1 PPPTIIPPHF
11 SHLANTQQKEQSCTL
26 PFIIPYSHKAH
37 LTQARGR
44 TMKATVLE
52 PPPKDGRREVHED
65 RANKTASGYLNNLE
79 LRLGMSL
86 VNGQEV
92 GDGKRGS
99 CAGGTI
105 PRYITT
111 QDGIMQHQ
119 KNRHSLGGA
128 KRCFSDTTGGF
139 VDPWSLA
146 ARQET
151 AALEQAHQ
159 KLGPFAISRS
169 THPPQVV
176 GWPPVCS
183 FRKNLGNQN
192 QSNSTMSSEAN
203 PEKIKVAKDEKV
215 NNELQ
220 ERPTMFVKVN
230 MEGCTVGR
238 KIDLKLHNG
247 YDSLSRA
254 LQKMFH
260 NLFPA
265 NYLNNPKQDEKE
277 EVLSPSYILL
287 YEDSEGDRMLVGD
300 VPWELFIHSVKRLY
314 ITLDPR
320 AHKCGL

>member
-1 PPPTIIPPHF
+1 
-11 SHLANTQQKEQSCTL
+11 
-26 PFIIPYSHKAH
+26 
-37 LTQARGR
+37 
-44 TMKATVLE
+44 MKATVLE

-92 GDGKRGS
+92 GDGKSGG

-159 KLGPFAISRS
+159 KLGPFAISRFKCC
-169 THPPQVV
+169 P
-176 GWPPVCS
+176 
-183 FRKNLGNQN
+183 
-192 QSNSTMSSEAN
+192 
-203 PEKIKVAKDEKV
+203 
-215 NNELQ
+215 
-220 ERPTMFVKVN
+220 
-230 MEGCTVGR
+230 
-238 KIDLKLHNG
+238 
-247 YDSLSRA
+247 Y
-254 LQKMFH
+254 
-260 NLFPA
+260 
-265 NYLNNPKQDEKE
+265 
-277 EVLSPSYILL
+277 PSIRY
-287 YEDSEGDRMLVGD
+287 
-300 VPWELFIHSVKRLY
+300 
-314 ITLDPR
+314 
-320 AHKCGL
+320 

>member
-1 PPPTIIPPHF
+1 
-11 SHLANTQQKEQSCTL
+11 
-26 PFIIPYSHKAH
+26 
-37 LTQARGR
+37 
-44 TMKATVLE
+44 MKATVLE

-92 GDGKRGS
+92 GDGKSGS

-105 PRYITT
+105 PRYVTT

-119 KNRHSLGGA
+119 KNRQSLGGA

-159 KLGPFAISRS
+159 QLGPFAISRS
-169 THPPQVV
+169 THPPQAV

-183 FRKNLGNQN
+183 FRKNLGDQN
-192 QSNSTMSSEAN
+192 QSKSTMSSEAN

-215 NNELQ
+215 NDELQ
-220 ERPTMFVKVN
+220 RPTMFVKVN
-230 MEGCTVGR
+230 ME
-238 KIDLKLHNG
+238 
-247 YDSLSRA
+247 
-254 LQKMFH
+254 
-260 NLFPA
+260 A

-300 VPWELFIHSVKRLY
+300 VPWELITFETNEGYRRMKRSQL
-314 ITLDPR
+314 
-320 AHKCGL
+320 A